1 MTGKIATELE
11 KVLRDLR
18 EKRSEEREDFFS
30 QIRERDRQI
39 QELRGKISELKKSHE
54 EEIERLKESIKQQ
67 RGQFS
72 NEIGIAN
79 EKVRVVEDDNLK
91 FQMEIEAFKK
101 QLDTEKRLRAEE
113 KASGE
118 KKINSINRNTEN
130 LLNHRQKEIVA
141 LESRIAK
148 MQETFNEELAREHS
162 RLETQIQILKN
173 EIENINDDKNSEKV
187 KTAAQIKDRETTI
200 QNLRREIGMLKGALK
215 EVNRKMRLQRE
226 EYEVELKNLDK
237 DWADNLRKKE
247 KEKRDLLSQTKNLER
262 DIAAQFSSKFREL
275 ESEKKNLSKRIID
288 LHQRMEE
295 MSLSHE
301 RKLVEKDE
309 LYRKKIAEL
318 REQQIDL
325 QAQYQMK
332 EDELNMIKTELES
345 EIATITGSAKKKEP
359 SSEERSQPPAAKKEE
374 KPKKGLRRIFEKK
387 KTPKHLPPEP
397 ELFNPQG
404 KTSPDSVS
412 VDSPEKSVEAP
423 SAEKERQIKLILS
436 QKEESMEE
444 LKSLLRAAPE
454 SEKPEIQK
462 RIDSLKNEI
471 ADWHTRLQ

>member
-1 MTGKIATELE
+1 MTGKIASELE
-11 KVLRDLR
+11 KVLRDLK
-18 EKRSEEREDFFS
+18 EKRSEERENLFS
-30 QIRERDRQI
+30 QISERDRQI

-91 FQMEIEAFKK
+91 FQMEIDALKK
-101 QLDTEKRLRAEE
+101 QLDTEKRFREEE

-148 MQETFNEELAREHS
+148 MQEAFNEELAREHS
-162 RLETQIQILKN
+162 RLEMQIQILKN
-173 EIENINDDKNSEKV
+173 EIENINGEKNSEKA
-187 KTAAQIKDRETTI
+187 KATAQIKDRETTI
-200 QNLRREIGMLKGALK
+200 QNLKLEIGMLKGAFK
-215 EVNRKMRLQRE
+215 EINGKMRLQRE
-226 EYEVELKNLDK
+226 EYEVELKNLDN
-237 DWADNLRKKE
+237 DWAENLRKKE
-247 KEKRDLLSQTKNLER
+247 KEKRELLAQTKNLER

-275 ESEKKNLSKRIID
+275 ETEKKSLSKRIID
-288 LHQRMEE
+288 LHQHVEE

-325 QAQYQMK
+325 QEQYQMK

-359 SSEERSQPPAAKKEE
+359 APEMPPAAKKEE
-374 KPKKGLRRIFEKK
+374 KPKKGLRKIFGKK
-387 KTPKHLPPEP
+387 ETSEPVPDLFKPHPAEDREEPP
-397 ELFNPQG
+397 
-404 KTSPDSVS
+404 T
-412 VDSPEKSVEAP
+412 
-423 SAEKERQIKLILS
+423 AERERQIKLILS

-444 LKSLLRAAPE
+444 LERLLSAAPE

-462 RIDSLKNEI
+462 RIDSLKDEI
-471 ADWHTRLQ
+471 TGWQTRLK